1 LHLTTYYNPVKR
13 GYLALSQLFSI
24 SYIYDMIDEPM
35 STRYSVFATV
45 KLDECTPGFKNL
57 MTMIPGKSFNKQ
69 A

>member
-1 LHLTTYYNPVKR
+1 
-13 GYLALSQLFSI
+13 
-24 SYIYDMIDEPM
+24 MIDEPM